1 MRLDGKVVMITG
13 AGRSLGRSHALTFA
27 EEGADLLLTDF
38 CEEDGPYL
46 LASRRELEQTA
57 EECRKVGSTVVTAV
71 ADVRDQADIDAAVGT
86 GVREFGRIDVLVNNA
101 GLLVPGGV
109 LAHELT
115 EDQWN
120 LVLDVNLSGT
130 WRCSKAVLQHMVAAR
145 SGSIVNTSST
155 GGRVAFEMY
164 SNYVASKHAV
174 VGLTKALALEYA
186 RFGIRV
192 NAVAPSTVAAQDT
205 LGARSTAAVAAT
217 FGVSLEDYERG
228 SAAHHPLGRL
238 ISATEVSKA
247 CVYLA
252 SDDSTGTTGTELLVD
267 CGYTLH

>member
-1 MRLDGKVVMITG
+1 M
-13 AGRSLGRSHALTFA
+13 
-27 EEGADLLLTDF
+27 
-38 CEEDGPYL
+38 
-46 LASRRELEQTA
+46 
-57 EECRKVGSTVVTAV
+57 
-71 ADVRDQADIDAAVGT
+71 
-86 GVREFGRIDVLVNNA
+86 
-101 GLLVPGGV
+101 
-109 LAHELT
+109 
-115 EDQWN
+115 
-120 LVLDVNLSGT
+120 
-130 WRCSKAVLQHMVAAR
+130 
-145 SGSIVNTSST
+145 
-155 GGRVAFEMY
+155 AFELY